1 MNKKKALLPIV
12 NSRKDLNFQQE
23 DIWTIIDQMEE
34 WTVIAIQNRLH
45 KFWPILNKKMD
56 HFYVFLS
63 CILFPIQ
70 PKYGFGAAKLI
81 KTPYMNWRKAT
92 DYLFSHADEC
102 EDHKMSY
109 NRLDAFLNTQ
119 NNPSFRIY
127 QQMPNS
133 ACETVES
140 NRRFLKFI
148 LRVLQ
153 YLGRQVWLYKGA
165 EMIELHCG
173 TMPSIR
179 VISKCYLMLC
189 RTRTSICKITLK
201 HALEILPISLKRPR
215 MLCWSTSKTIC
226 KER

>member
-1 MNKKKALLPIV
+1 
-12 NSRKDLNFQQE
+12 
-23 DIWTIIDQMEE
+23 
-34 WTVIAIQNRLH
+34 
-45 KFWPILNKKMD
+45 MD

-81 KTPYMNWRKAT
+81 KTPYTNWRKAT

-127 QQMPNS
+127 QEMPNS

-148 LRVLQ
+148 LRALQ
-153 YLGRQVWLYKGA
+153 YLGRQGLALQGRGDDRAALRDDAINKGNFKMLLDVMSHTDQHLQNHL
-165 EMIELHCG
+165 ETCSRNS
-173 TMPSIR
+173 TY
-179 VISKCYLMLC
+179 ISK
-189 RTRTSICKITLK
+189 TT
-201 HALEILPISLKRPR
+201 
-215 MLCWSTSKTIC
+215 
-226 KER
+226 

>member
-1 MNKKKALLPIV
+1 MNKKKALLRIV

-127 QQMPNS
+127 QEMPNS
-133 ACETVES
+133 ACEMVES

-153 YLGRQVWLYKGA
+153 YLGRQGLALQGRRDDRAALRDDAINKGNFKVLLDVMSHTDQHLQNHL
-165 EMIELHCG
+165 ETCSRNS
-173 TMPSIR
+173 TY
-179 VISKCYLMLC
+179 ISK
-189 RTRTSICKITLK
+189 TT
-201 HALEILPISLKRPR
+201 
-215 MLCWSTSKTIC
+215 
-226 KER
+226 

>member
-1 MNKKKALLPIV
+1 M
-12 NSRKDLNFQQE
+12 
-23 DIWTIIDQMEE
+23 
-34 WTVIAIQNRLH
+34 IAIQNRLH

-127 QQMPNS
+127 QEMPNS
-133 ACETVES
+133 ACEMVES

-153 YLGRQVWLYKGA
+153 YLGRQGLALQGRRDDRAALRDDAINKGNFKVLLDVMSHTDQHLQNHL
-165 EMIELHCG
+165 ETCSRNS
-173 TMPSIR
+173 TY
-179 VISKCYLMLC
+179 ISK
-189 RTRTSICKITLK
+189 TT
-201 HALEILPISLKRPR
+201 
-215 MLCWSTSKTIC
+215 
-226 KER
+226 

>member
-1 MNKKKALLPIV
+1 
-12 NSRKDLNFQQE
+12 
-23 DIWTIIDQMEE
+23 
-34 WTVIAIQNRLH
+34 
-45 KFWPILNKKMD
+45 MD

-81 KTPYMNWRKAT
+81 KTPYMNWTKAT

-102 EDHKMSY
+102 EDHMMSY

-153 YLGRQVWLYKGA
+153 YLGRQGLALQGRRDDRAALRDDAINKGNFKVLLDVMSHTDQHLQNHL
-165 EMIELHCG
+165 ETCSRNS
-173 TMPSIR
+173 TY
-179 VISKCYLMLC
+179 ISK
-189 RTRTSICKITLK
+189 TT
-201 HALEILPISLKRPR
+201 
-215 MLCWSTSKTIC
+215 
-226 KER
+226 